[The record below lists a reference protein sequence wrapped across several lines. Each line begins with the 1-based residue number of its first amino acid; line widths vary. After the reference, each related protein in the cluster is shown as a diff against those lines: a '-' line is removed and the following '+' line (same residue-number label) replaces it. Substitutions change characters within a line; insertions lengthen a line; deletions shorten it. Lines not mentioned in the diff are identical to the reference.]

1 MKLSSAPPILK
12 HGTDDKYPL
21 FYWNSIQAH
30 DFKHISRVI
39 SNLSIERAA
48 ELKKY
53 SSATR
58 GTLFCRGSILL
69 TIYASKKGG
78 GMPKDDMLT
87 RGGGGVSIPP
97 KSDDV
102 IYEQPLRLH
111 APQIIY
117 GDGRNFQNHWCLW
130 TSTWWYLRDQ
140 HRELKRKDGTVQ
152 CDHKSISVAFRR
164 HCFGCKRLVCWPTQV
179 ILLPPRMSRG
189 SFIPVLPAVHTF
201 NLLVVPILTS
211 KS

>member
-1 MKLSSAPPILK
+1 M
-12 HGTDDKYPL
+12 
-21 FYWNSIQAH
+21 
-30 DFKHISRVI
+30 
-39 SNLSIERAA
+39 
-48 ELKKY
+48 
-53 SSATR
+53 
-58 GTLFCRGSILL
+58 LFCGGSILL
-69 TIYASKKGG
+69 TIYAYKGG
-78 GMPKDDMLT
+78 GSRKMT
-87 RGGGGVSIPP
+87 WWQGGGGCLNTPQKWWRHLWTAPI
-97 KSDDV
+97 
-102 IYEQPLRLH
+102 RLH